1 MEGQEGQEAQS
12 LAGGRSASTI
22 PSLFFKEEKVK
33 PGERLSHLTLT
44 VLYYEEVP
52 MKIQK
57 AVSIS
62 LLLFALLLGLAACGG
77 SSSTSSSADDSLPA
91 TDTAVPT
98 IPPDIIVV
106 LKDTK
111 IVSTMTTFKPG
122 LPYRLV
128 LSNQGNKDHQFAV
141 LSANLDVT
149 HLTATQLQQAAL
161 AYVRDVA
168 PGKSAIIDLT
178 FPVTTVGVSY
188 EMASYPK
195 SSSQGGVIL
204 PIAVKQ

>member
-1 MEGQEGQEAQS
+1 
-12 LAGGRSASTI
+12 
-22 PSLFFKEEKVK
+22 
-33 PGERLSHLTLT
+33 
-44 VLYYEEVP
+44 

-77 SSSTSSSADDSLPA
+77 SSSTSSSTDDSLPA

-98 IPPDIIVV
+98 LVPDIIVV

-111 IVSTMTTFKPG
+111 IISTMTAFKPG
-122 LPYRLV
+122 VPYRIV

-141 LSANLDVT
+141 LSASLNVAQM
-149 HLTATQLQQAAL
+149 TATQLQQAAL
-161 AYVRDVA
+161 AYVPDVA
-168 PGKSAIIDLT
+168 PGKSAIIDFT
-178 FPVTTVGVSY
+178 FPATAVGVSY

-195 SSSQGGVIL
+195 SSSKGGVLL
-204 PIAVKQ
+204 PITVKQ

>member
-1 MEGQEGQEAQS
+1 
-12 LAGGRSASTI
+12 
-22 PSLFFKEEKVK
+22 
-33 PGERLSHLTLT
+33 
-44 VLYYEEVP
+44 

-77 SSSTSSSADDSLPA
+77 SSSTSSSANDSLPA

-98 IPPDIIVV
+98 LPPDIIVV

-111 IVSTMTTFKPG
+111 IVATMTTFKPG
-122 LPYRLV
+122 VPYRIV

-141 LSANLDVT
+141 LSASLNVAQM
-149 HLTATQLQQAAL
+149 TATQLQKAAL
-161 AYVRDVA
+161 AYVHDVA

>member
-1 MEGQEGQEAQS
+1 
-12 LAGGRSASTI
+12 
-22 PSLFFKEEKVK
+22 
-33 PGERLSHLTLT
+33 
-44 VLYYEEVP
+44 

-77 SSSTSSSADDSLPA
+77 GPTSSSTDDSLPA
-91 TDTAVPT
+91 TDTAIPT
-98 IPPDIIVV
+98 LVPDIIVI

-111 IVSTMTTFKPG
+111 IVSTVTTFHPG
-122 LPYRLV
+122 VPYRIV

-141 LSANLDVT
+141 LSTSLNVAQM
-149 HLTATQLQQAAL
+149 TAAQLQKAAL

-168 PGKSAIIDLT
+168 PGKSAIIDFT
-178 FPVTTVGVSY
+178 FPLTTAGVSY

-195 SSSQGGVIL
+195 SSSKGGVLL
-204 PIAVKQ
+204 PITVKQ

>member
-1 MEGQEGQEAQS
+1 
-12 LAGGRSASTI
+12 
-22 PSLFFKEEKVK
+22 
-33 PGERLSHLTLT
+33 
-44 VLYYEEVP
+44 

-98 IPPDIIVV
+98 LPPDIIVV

-122 LPYRLV
+122 VPYRIV
-128 LSNQGNKDHQFAV
+128 LSNQGSKDHQFAV
-141 LSANLDVT
+141 LSASLNVAQM
-149 HLTATQLQQAAL
+149 TATQLQKAAL
-161 AYVRDVA
+161 AYVPDVA
-168 PGKSAIIDLT
+168 PGKSAIIDFT
-178 FPVTTVGVSY
+178 FPATAVGVSY

-195 SSSQGGVIL
+195 SSSQGGVVL

>member
-1 MEGQEGQEAQS
+1 VE
-12 LAGGRSASTI
+12 LRHKPPASSREVI
-22 PSLFFKEEKVK
+22 DLVLK
-33 PGERLSHLTLT
+33 GEVLDANSISNGSIGFDLTLT

-77 SSSTSSSADDSLPA
+77 SSSTSSSTDDSLPS
-91 TDTAVPT
+91 TDTAIPT

-111 IVSTMTTFKPG
+111 IISTMTTFKPG
-122 LPYRLV
+122 LPYRIV

-141 LSANLDVT
+141 LSTSLNVAQM
-149 HLTATQLQQAAL
+149 TATQLQKAAL

-168 PGKSAIIDLT
+168 PGKSAIIDFT
-178 FPVTTVGVSY
+178 FPVTAVGVSY

>member
-1 MEGQEGQEAQS
+1 
-12 LAGGRSASTI
+12 
-22 PSLFFKEEKVK
+22 
-33 PGERLSHLTLT
+33 
-44 VLYYEEVP
+44 

-77 SSSTSSSADDSLPA
+77 SSTSSSADDSLPA

-98 IPPDIIVV
+98 IPPDIIVI
-106 LKDTK
+106 LKDSK
-111 IVSTMTTFKPG
+111 IISTMTTFKPG
-122 LPYRLV
+122 LPYRIV

-141 LSANLDVT
+141 LSANLNVAQM
-149 HLTATQLQQAAL
+149 TATQLQKAAL

-168 PGKSAIIDLT
+168 PGKSAIIDFT
-178 FPVTTVGVSY
+178 FPATAVGVGY

>member
-1 MEGQEGQEAQS
+1 
-12 LAGGRSASTI
+12 
-22 PSLFFKEEKVK
+22 
-33 PGERLSHLTLT
+33 
-44 VLYYEEVP
+44 

-77 SSSTSSSADDSLPA
+77 SSTSSSADDSLPA

-98 IPPDIIVV
+98 IPPDIIVI
-106 LKDTK
+106 LKDSK
-111 IVSTMTTFKPG
+111 IISTVTTFKPG
-122 LPYRLV
+122 LPYRIV

-141 LSANLDVT
+141 LSASLDVT

-168 PGKSAIIDLT
+168 PGKSAIIDFT
-178 FPVTTVGVSY
+178 FPATAVGVGY
-188 EMASYPK
+188 EMTSYPK
-195 SSSQGGVIL
+195 SSSQGGVTL